1 MLYHGTAQLCLT
13 PAPVQLRRATLLPAA
28 APVRPTV
35 ISNEMSAVG
44 RVVFAILVVRTQ
56 CPIGIHSVRL
66 ELQLA
71 SLTLMFDYCSIF
83 VLIQDVFDVMHFRI
97 HFALKPS
104 HSALKF
110 LVLRVP
116 MADGE
121 LQQQRR
127 WPMAAAAASRAAEQ
141 R

>member
-1 MLYHGTAQLCLT
+1 MDILKLPL
-13 PAPVQLRRATLLPAA
+13 ATLFGDL
-28 APVRPTV
+28 
-35 ISNEMSAVG
+35 
-44 RVVFAILVVRTQ
+44 L
-56 CPIGIHSVRL
+56 L
-66 ELQLA
+66 LQLA

-83 VLIQDVFDVMHFRI
+83 VLIQDVFDVMHFRS

-121 LQQQRR
+121 LQQPRR
-127 WPMAAAAASRAAEQ
+127 
-141 R
+141 

>member
-1 MLYHGTAQLCLT
+1 MDILKLPL
-13 PAPVQLRRATLLPAA
+13 ATLFSDL
-28 APVRPTV
+28 
-35 ISNEMSAVG
+35 
-44 RVVFAILVVRTQ
+44 L
-56 CPIGIHSVRL
+56 L
-66 ELQLA
+66 LQLA

-83 VLIQDVFDVMHFRI
+83 VLIQDVFDVMHFRS

-121 LQQQRR
+121 LQQQQRR
-127 WPMAAAAASRAAEQ
+127 WPMAAAAASRAGDQ